1 MLNDDLIGAYLDGEL
16 DAERSAMVE
25 QQLRADKG
33 AAARLERMRAADDVL
48 KRAMPAPRTAQ
59 DDALAAAILA
69 GEPSVRVRDWA
80 VRAAALAAAVVFGL
94 IIGRGVGGEAP
105 APYAISAQE
114 ARLLDTQ
121 PSGRVTEIDTGAFE
135 IVLSLQSEAGDV
147 CRQFRLTRDMQSTDV
162 LACKRADDAWRMVA
176 AATSASVEGY
186 VPAGAN
192 SPLDAAIEALGPVQA
207 LDSVT
212 EEQQIASGW
221 RQLP

>member
-48 KRAMPAPRTAQ
+48 KRALPAARISQ
-59 DDALAAAILA
+59 DDALAASILA
-69 GEPSVRVRDWA
+69 AQPFAHRRDWA
-80 VRAAALAAAVVFGL
+80 LRIAALAAAAVFGL
-94 IIGRGVGGEAP
+94 LIGRGASNDAP

-121 PSGRVTEIDTGAFE
+121 PSGRVTEISTGAFE
-135 IVLSLQSEAGDV
+135 VVLSLQSEAGDV

-162 LACKRADDAWRMVA
+162 LACRRGVEEWRMVA
-176 AATSASVEGY
+176 AATAASVEGY

-207 LDSVT
+207 LDTVQ
-212 EEQQIASGW
+212 EGEQISSGW
-221 RQLP
+221 RHLP